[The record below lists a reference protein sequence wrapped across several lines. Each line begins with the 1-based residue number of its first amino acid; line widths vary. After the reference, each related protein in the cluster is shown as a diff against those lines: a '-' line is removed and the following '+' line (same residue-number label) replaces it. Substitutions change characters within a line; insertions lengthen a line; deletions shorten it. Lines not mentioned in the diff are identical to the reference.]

1 MFTKQANDFFI
12 RRQAQSTQQYG
23 CRQFSSSIY
32 TSINNIV
39 DVGFILNPRTTVR
52 NNGSSI
58 DFFAARIHIYSV
70 VNARRTN
77 QLAYDNTFS
86 TIDYESTGFSHQGEI
101 AHKYGR
107 FFDFASIFVHQ
118 AYFNIHRSRVR
129 FISFLAFLNIIFRFA
144 KLEVFKRKLKVT
156 GKVFNRRNVVENF
169 TQTFFNEPVIRAFL
183 NINQM
188 RHGPNFIDTSIAVP
202 NPITYGNRF
211 KHVITHPFIFL
222 HRHAKTSTANRR
234 QKKQGSYHKDLVYC
248 LR

>member
-1 MFTKQANDFFI
+1 M
-12 RRQAQSTQQYG
+12 
-23 CRQFSSSIY
+23 
-32 TSINNIV
+32 
-39 DVGFILNPRTTVR
+39 
-52 NNGSSI
+52 
-58 DFFAARIHIYSV
+58 
-70 VNARRTN
+70 
-77 QLAYDNTFS
+77 AYDNTFS
-86 TIDYESTGFSHQGEI
+86 TIDYEGTGFGHQREI
-101 AHKYGR
+101 AHEYGR
-107 FFDFASIFVHQ
+107 FFDFAGIFVHQ

-211 KHVITHPFIFL
+211 KHVITHPFILFG
-222 HRHAKTSTANRR
+222 HAKTSTANRR
-234 QKKQGSYHKDLVYC
+234 QKKQGSYHKDLVCC